1 MEPGLRPG
9 CSNGHPPSHNLPAML
24 ATAWSPE
31 EHCLLTADKGTVSGM
46 SLKQK
51 VRPQSQPLSPTRLS
65 HLTESRLC
73 VFLANMTFPSAG
85 YKDQGNKPNPI
96 ALSPLQARY
105 ILGRPH
111 LSRRLLPRAPEA
123 RALPSCGSPRP
134 GPAQGQPQRSSYS
147 PSKIQK

>member
-1 MEPGLRPG
+1 MEPGLRPS

-51 VRPQSQPLSPTRLS
+51 VRPPSQPLSPTRLS
-65 HLTESRLC
+65 HLTESKLC
-73 VFLANMTFPSAG
+73 VFLPNMTASQAG
-85 YKDQGNKPNPI
+85 YKDQGNKPN
-96 ALSPLQARY
+96 SPAPTPGQIHTGQTPSLQTLA
-105 ILGRPH
+105 PQ
-111 LSRRLLPRAPEA
+111 APEA
-123 RALPSCGSPRP
+123 HALPYCGSPRP